1 MMGNAKISS
10 QSQAK
15 NAKSEMKLENVQS
28 NFVEETV
35 ELDGVAG
42 KYIEK
47 VIRGTPK
54 VHTEVIN
61 TVTIT

>member
-1 MMGNAKISS
+1 MANAKIS
-10 QSQAK
+10 QQAQVK
-15 NAKSEMKLENVQS
+15 TAKSEMKLENVQS

-35 ELDGVAG
+35 ELDGIAG
-42 KYIEK
+42 KYVEK
-47 VIRGTPK
+47 IIQGTPK